1 MLSSKLDSIIF
12 TLMSMIRI
20 WRVSI
25 SVEDKYKYLH
35 LKMGSCQIH
44 TTGNYLPSSHW
55 DNFSVRHFWKIST
68 VLALIGCPLH
78 LLSPTCTRVFSHK
91 LFHVPCSYIARCKG
105 YSWWSLFCKQNNE
118 YATNDK
124 SECICIIDQWA
135 LLIDKIY
142 VTIYYLR
149 GGNAIVKYAFIQSQN
164 YCRFVECSFRV
175 SQKYADLMN
184 GLSRIENFVILLS
197 SWAGFSHKSPSKYNK

>member
-44 TTGNYLPSSHW
+44 TTGNYLPSSHG

-91 LFHVPCSYIARCKG
+91 LFHVLCSYIARCKA

-142 VTIYYLR
+142 VTIYYLL
-149 GGNAIVKYAFIQSQN
+149 GGNAILGHRKICIYTIPELLQIRIMFI
-164 YCRFVECSFRV
+164 
-175 SQKYADLMN
+175 
-184 GLSRIENFVILLS
+184 
-197 SWAGFSHKSPSKYNK
+197 